1 MSNRDPIYTT
11 GGPFLLAPLAAARAW
26 GGSERR
32 PTEGT
37 SDYESLLAQP
47 SGWISEFRWRS
58 WGMVVLDGEPLP
70 TSWYPNSYGLL
81 GVLVRWFSEPE
92 RIDYHRLL
100 ESIIS
105 TRRSRDVPVLQLDEA
120 ELALFDAAAQFSEV
134 ESEHFLIS
142 IGREGAFVDTA
153 FLEFDGDEIVVHRF
167 LPK

>member
-1 MSNRDPIYTT
+1 
-11 GGPFLLAPLAAARAW
+11 
-26 GGSERR
+26 
-32 PTEGT
+32 
-37 SDYESLLAQP
+37 
-47 SGWISEFRWRS
+47 
-58 WGMVVLDGEPLP
+58 MVVLDGEPLP